1 MLSLVAMGRGV
12 LPVGEH
18 SRRYYPRPDV
28 AYVPIHDAPPI
39 ERGPIWREGNSTA
52 RVLAFVRA
60 AADAAGPAGGGAT
73 GGAPPSC
80 VVATG

>member
-18 SRRYYPRPDV
+18 SQRYYPRPDV

-39 ERGPIWREGNSTA
+39 ERGLVWLETNTTA
-52 RVLAFVRA
+52 RVREFVRA
-60 AADAAGPAGGGAT
+60 ATDANRRAATPSTRPHRAGGADG
-73 GGAPPSC
+73 
-80 VVATG
+80 